1 MTVMTGTRRSGRN
14 LTAAGEPADDSNSSI
29 KELPSSGAAGPNREC
44 TRKPS

>member
-1 MTVMTGTRRSGRN
+1 MTVMSGTRRSGRN
-14 LTAAGEPADDSNSSI
+14 LTAACVPAGDCNSSI